1 MTTAGYRS
9 QGGHRPPIPLATVR
23 TTARVVT
30 TDAGEEGFGRFDCR
44 SLGLGHHQGCTCSRE
59 ARPLMVSGEQPVV
72 TDALETGR

>member
-44 SLGLGHHQGCTCSRE
+44 SLWRGHHQGCTCSRE
-59 ARPLMVSGEQPVV
+59 ARPLMVGGEQPVV